1 MLESDMT
8 PEAVMQWQNVFKR
21 SKSLKTSIIL
31 QILGK
36 TTLLGCGVISTSI
49 IARHI
54 GAESY
59 GKINYAYALIALLS
73 PIASMGMRGTV
84 SALLRDEQPLPSLLE
99 TAHWIEIAGSALVA
113 LVASLV
119 AQITESSLTASLI
132 TIAALANVASASQTC
147 EAKLLNEKQGLF
159 IAIANTTQ
167 AVLGLLITFTAISLS
182 SPPIMVIGALPLLK
196 NAIKSTLII
205 GKTHTSNE
213 PITRQKF
220 DVSTAQTLIKRGIP
234 LMLSGLSVII
244 YTKTDQIIIESILGF
259 EAVGLYSAAIL
270 VSSSLYSIPMILA
283 QTFMPRFNRNSRE
296 EKPSYNYNNNLQMHT
311 LFRLAWILGVLIFLI
326 TLSILPVATAIAF
339 GNQYKESAEI
349 LIWLAPSGFAVSIG
363 CAFATWQ
370 NINDRMD
377 LMLKSPLAGAVIIIA
392 LNLILIPTL
401 GLKGA
406 ALSTTISFFSSVYLM
421 GLFDQEMRSALLVLT
436 FPFERPWGA

>member
-1 MLESDMT
+1 MKPKVET
-8 PEAVMQWQNVFKR
+8 QWQNVFKR
-21 SKSLKTSIIL
+21 SKSLKTSIVL

-113 LVASLV
+113 LVATLV
-119 AQITESSLTASLI
+119 AHITESSLTASLI

-147 EAKLLNEKQGLF
+147 EAKLLNEKQGRF
-159 IAIANTTQ
+159 IAIANTIQ
-167 AVLGLLITFTAISLS
+167 AVLGLLITFTAISLNS
-182 SPPIMVIGALPLLK
+182 PIMVICALPLLK

-205 GKTHTSNE
+205 GKTYTPNK
-213 PITRQKF
+213 PITPQKF
-220 DVSTAQTLIKRGIP
+220 DASTAQTLIKRGIP
-234 LMLSGLSVII
+234 LVMSGLSIII
-244 YTKTDQIIIESILGF
+244 YTKIDQVIIESILGF
-259 EAVGLYSAAIL
+259 EAVGLYSVAIL
-270 VSSSLYSIPMILA
+270 ASSSLYSIPMILA
-283 QTFMPRFNRNSRE
+283 QTFMPRFNRNPGE
-296 EKPSYNYNNNLQMHT
+296 EKPSFNDHNKEQMKT
-311 LFRLAWILGVLIFLI
+311 LFRLAWILGVSIFII
-326 TLSILPVATAIAF
+326 TLSILPVATAIVF

-377 LMLKSPLAGAVIIIA
+377 LMLKSPLAGAVINIA

-406 ALSTTISFFSSVYLM
+406 ALSTTISFFSSVYLI

-436 FPFERPWGA
+436 FPFERPRGT